1 MAVSDRITAP
11 TVSIVIPM
19 YNAEPFIGKMID
31 CILAQT
37 YSDWELLVVD
47 DGSTDTGKRIVAEYA
62 AKDPRIKLMVRSE
75 ERTKGGNTCRN
86 IGLENVA
93 GEYVVFFDADDLIA
107 PYCLEQRVDFISR
120 HPELDFAIFPLT
132 AFKKEP
138 FDIGCIA
145 LGYKNSR
152 HALSKLIRNLVPFQV
167 VTNIYRKDSL
177 LSRGIVWDEQLRSHQ
192 DPDFNILCLRSGMK
206 FSESNLL
213 PDYFWRIAGNPNST
227 GKKIYTPEHFKT
239 NLYFFDKR
247 AREFSAEAQHT
258 ADLLILSDY
267 LYKVLVYQNNLQ
279 FVETFLSHGFFDRY
293 AFLRRK
299 LLFIGRMQSRHK
311 FASRHVVNILLLLLC
326 PAYEIRYRRAAN
338 IGWVR
343 KQKKYFRE
351 LRQAAA
357 AEK

>member
-1 MAVSDRITAP
+1 MAVSDRSTAP

-62 AKDPRIKLMVRSE
+62 AKDPRIKLMARSE

-86 IGLENVA
+86 IGLENAA

-132 AFKKEP
+132 AFKQEP
-138 FDIGCIA
+138 FDVGCIA

-213 PDYFWRIAGNPNST
+213 PDYFWRIAAPQLHRKEDLHPGTFQNQSV
-227 GKKIYTPEHFKT
+227 
-239 NLYFFDKR
+239 FF
-247 AREFSAEAQHT
+247 
-258 ADLLILSDY
+258 
-267 LYKVLVYQNNLQ
+267 
-279 FVETFLSHGFFDRY
+279 
-293 AFLRRK
+293 
-299 LLFIGRMQSRHK
+299 
-311 FASRHVVNILLLLLC
+311 
-326 PAYEIRYRRAAN
+326 
-338 IGWVR
+338 
-343 KQKKYFRE
+343 
-351 LRQAAA
+351 RQAGPGILGRSTAHGRFADTLRLPLQSVGIPEQSAIRRNVPVTRIFRPVCFPQTKAA
-357 AEK
+357 LHRTNAEPS

>member
-1 MAVSDRITAP
+1 
-11 TVSIVIPM
+11 
-19 YNAEPFIGKMID
+19 
-31 CILAQT
+31 
-37 YSDWELLVVD
+37 
-47 DGSTDTGKRIVAEYA
+47 
-62 AKDPRIKLMVRSE
+62 
-75 ERTKGGNTCRN
+75 
-86 IGLENVA
+86 
-93 GEYVVFFDADDLIA
+93 
-107 PYCLEQRVDFISR
+107 
-120 HPELDFAIFPLT
+120 
-132 AFKKEP
+132 
-138 FDIGCIA
+138 
-145 LGYKNSR
+145 
-152 HALSKLIRNLVPFQV
+152 
-167 VTNIYRKDSL
+167 
-177 LSRGIVWDEQLRSHQ
+177 
-192 DPDFNILCLRSGMK
+192 MK

-326 PAYEIRYRRAAN
+326 PVYEIRYRRAAN

-343 KQKKYFRE
+343 KQKNISGNSDKLLLLKNDCSSKQNTYQPLHP
-351 LRQAAA
+351 LRYHVDRGIVGLSARMEPSLSQTIGRLSVIPALHLFHISVIGPCNPS
-357 AEK
+357 KTIFFL